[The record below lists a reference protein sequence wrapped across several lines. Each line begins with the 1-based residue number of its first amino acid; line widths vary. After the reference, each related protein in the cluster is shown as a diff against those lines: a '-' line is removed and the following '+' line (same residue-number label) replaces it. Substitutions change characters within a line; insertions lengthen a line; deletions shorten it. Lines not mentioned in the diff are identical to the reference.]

1 MSQPSERAGSI
12 YDLGY
17 RRYDGA
23 RLGRRHAITSLYLF
37 SLRGAYGLGRRTTS
51 KIIPVAIAII
61 AAIPALIQLGI
72 AAIATSQTLDIIK
85 PENYFGFIQIVL
97 ALFCAAVAPEV
108 MGRDQRT
115 RTLPLYFSRA
125 LSRQDYVLAKLLA
138 LASAMLVLTLLP
150 ELVLFIGN
158 SLASTDTGQFWRDN
172 WPDLPRIVASGV
184 VAALLFASLSL
195 LVAAQTGRRAYATI
209 AVIAVF
215 ILSDIV
221 ADIVVNTGTDAVA
234 KVAVLLSPVQ
244 VTSGAIFWIFG
255 ARPDAESA
263 MAKADWPGAVYFVVA
278 LAATGIATWLV
289 IRKYQKV
296 SV

>member
-1 MSQPSERAGSI
+1 MSQSERAGSI

-17 RRYDGA
+17 QRYQGA
-23 RLGRRHAITSLYLF
+23 RLGRRYAIQSLYLF
-37 SLRGAYGLGRRTTS
+37 SLRGAYGLGRRATS

-72 AAIATSQTLDIIK
+72 AAIASTNNLEIIR
-85 PENYFGFIQIVL
+85 PENYFGFIQITL

-138 LASAMLVLTLLP
+138 LASAMLVLTLVP

-158 SLASTDTGQFWRDN
+158 SLASNNATQFWKDN
-172 WPDLPRIVASGV
+172 WFDLPRIVLAGV
-184 VAALLFASLSL
+184 LAALLFGSLSL
-195 LVAAQTGRRAYATI
+195 LVAAQTARRAYATI
-209 AVIAVF
+209 AVLAVF
-215 ILSDIV
+215 VVVDIV
-221 ADIVVNTGTDAVA
+221 ADIVVNTGSDAVA
-234 KVAVLLSPVQ
+234 KVATLVSPVQ
-244 VTSGAIFWIFG
+244 VTSGTIYWIFG
-255 ARPDAESA
+255 QEPDSGSS
-263 MAKADWPGAVYFVVA
+263 MAKAGWDGSVYFLVC
-278 LAATGIATWLV
+278 LAAVATATLLV
-289 IRKYQKV
+289 IRKYERV